1 MGDPTQ
7 VHEDQELEAIQ
18 AYDAPND
25 EDDDDTV
32 DYPDPEDLELDPPPD
47 EEGDDAAAHEP
58 GATT

>member
-7 VHEDQELEAIQ
+7 VHEDRELEAIT
-18 AYDAPND
+18 AFDAPND
-25 EDDDDTV
+25 DDDDDAV
-32 DYPDPEDLELDPPPD
+32 DYPDPEDLELDAPPA